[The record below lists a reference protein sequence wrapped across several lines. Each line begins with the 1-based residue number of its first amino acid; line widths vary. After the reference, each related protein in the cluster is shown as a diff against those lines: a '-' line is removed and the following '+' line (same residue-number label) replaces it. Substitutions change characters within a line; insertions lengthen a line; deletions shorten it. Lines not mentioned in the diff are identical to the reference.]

1 MSDITANVVVSMPN
15 QLFTLARSFK
25 AASNGKIYIGQ
36 IDTDPVNPA
45 NQIQVYLENED
56 GSHVPVSQPIIINAG
71 GYPVYNGQVSK
82 FVTVQGHSMAIYDAY
97 GAQQFYF
104 PNILKYDPDQFRSEL
119 ESNDGKAG
127 ISLIGIPGSGTLY
140 DLFGGWTSPEA
151 WGAVTG
157 DESKAHQNSYSF
169 FLMFEYLRATGGGI
183 VCLNPRST
191 YYIDFINFIP
201 SNVTIHAFGAKIVC
215 INPLSSYGRGGLV
228 VGSSRE
234 FNYNSAKNAYTSGN
248 YPASVVNGSFTDPLQ
263 KQFLRDNQQFVQSEN
278 VVINDLTMEA
288 KFTSPSSWGG
298 FAINCVN
305 AQHVRINNMT
315 SIGWTEA
322 VNVGSDVPPNTPSC
336 YDVVITN
343 LTVIKA
349 DLVRTYYAGF
359 FFANSTNCEASIATL
374 ETPLTDGTSNGSFA
388 ATNFTED
395 CVIRDISV
403 PNLGRTASSEGVLI
417 NNSKGCHVS
426 NIRMGNAKSAVSTFY
441 VDDTMN
447 DQAKPNIIEG
457 ITGIGC
463 DQALAITGKYATF
476 SNVNSVNC
484 LQEVLFRNG
493 NATGNYLKFR
503 PKSFAVGGSSTQFLF
518 FYFLNNTVDGWN
530 RKYAWLRPLDALR
543 SPFTSLTSWNS
554 NTQVKMATATTVT
567 FMHKITPDI
576 KAVSGFTMYGN
587 FSAGAQAAGIANQAN
602 DSTMTIELITM
613 SATDGNSTAPVVLL
627 SSYRSAKDS
636 GDGDFSLTNNAQTTA
651 PGFFPTSGLAGSAD
665 GTMYLRITCVN
676 GVANNTLKEF
686 GVRYYG
692 E

>member
-1 MSDITANVVVSMPN
+1 MVHQRFNIDSIDELELEQIPLAVEYLHRIALEGELLPSQSDLPLNMNKQFNDSELYDLVCLWSISLILKEDSEEILPALQLLGSDWARKMSGNLGMLTGFIERAGRLLQRESHHIATSTTPPINWRLELARMPKSPRIVKTTNNQPRFGGVFLYPKFTAALLWGLLAPGAQEMSDITANVVVSMPN

-36 IDTDPVNPA
+36 IDTDPVNPD

-183 VCLNPRST
+183 VCLNPRET

-234 FNYNSAKNAYTSGN
+234 FNYNSAKNAYTSGS

-359 FFANSTNCEASIATL
+359 
-374 ETPLTDGTSNGSFA
+374 
-388 ATNFTED
+388 
-395 CVIRDISV
+395 
-403 PNLGRTASSEGVLI
+403 
-417 NNSKGCHVS
+417 
-426 NIRMGNAKSAVSTFY
+426 
-441 VDDTMN
+441 
-447 DQAKPNIIEG
+447 
-457 ITGIGC
+457 
-463 DQALAITGKYATF
+463 
-476 SNVNSVNC
+476 
-484 LQEVLFRNG
+484 LFR
-493 NATGNYLKFR
+493 
-503 PKSFAVGGSSTQFLF
+503 
-518 FYFLNNTVDGWN
+518 
-530 RKYAWLRPLDALR
+530 
-543 SPFTSLTSWNS
+543 
-554 NTQVKMATATTVT
+554 
-567 FMHKITPDI
+567 
-576 KAVSGFTMYGN
+576 
-587 FSAGAQAAGIANQAN
+587 
-602 DSTMTIELITM
+602 
-613 SATDGNSTAPVVLL
+613 
-627 SSYRSAKDS
+627 
-636 GDGDFSLTNNAQTTA
+636 
-651 PGFFPTSGLAGSAD
+651 
-665 GTMYLRITCVN
+665 
-676 GVANNTLKEF
+676 
-686 GVRYYG
+686 
-692 E
+692 